1 MTELLQI
8 KSLRCSKYKDTTRQ
22 TAMHPG
28 SKCSSTMHRFA
39 NSANV
44 GNRYTFASVDC
55 MYKPAAKYVERHKQR
70 EADAR
75 LGKGEKSL
83 QRASQPKVSGT
94 VNTARISFH
103 GCGLRT
109 GQLNDDCSRPHPST
123 VAAAPYHPHT
133 RPQDVLARLAYQRLL
148 VNTYCTSDLCRPS
161 GRARPTSASCDRRVF
176 ALTSSGACVDLPGF
190 GRGCSDMSDQ
200 EDDQASRGSL
210 R

>member
-83 QRASQPKVSGT
+83 QRGHAVDAEPAASIFRKS
-94 VNTARISFH
+94 
-103 GCGLRT
+103 
-109 GQLNDDCSRPHPST
+109 
-123 VAAAPYHPHT
+123 
-133 RPQDVLARLAYQRLL
+133 
-148 VNTYCTSDLCRPS
+148 LCRS
-161 GRARPTSASCDRRVF
+161 SCRQ
-176 ALTSSGACVDLPGF
+176 TT
-190 GRGCSDMSDQ
+190 Q
-200 EDDQASRGSL
+200 Q
-210 R
+210 